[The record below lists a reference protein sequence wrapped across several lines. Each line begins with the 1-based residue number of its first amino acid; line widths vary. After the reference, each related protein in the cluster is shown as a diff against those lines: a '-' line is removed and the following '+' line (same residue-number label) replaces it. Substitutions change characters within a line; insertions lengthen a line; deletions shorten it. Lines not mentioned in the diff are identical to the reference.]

1 MQTLLPSGYLYA
13 EVDGERAFRSQIF
26 AEAYQR
32 SLYRGY
38 LSIGEILIVFLST
51 KTAQSSRTTIH
62 MRKLLNTLYVTTP
75 ESYPTRER
83 ENVVVRI
90 ENEEKFRIP
99 IHNLEGIV
107 CFGYMGASPR
117 LMQLCSDN
125 NVSLSFLTPYG
136 KFLARVSGRVRGN
149 VLLRRTQYRKA
160 DNCEESLEIAKSFI
174 IGKIVNCR
182 TVLGRG
188 IRDHGAVINS
198 ELVRSVDVLLIENLL
213 KVEGCDSAGTLR
225 GIEGNCAKF
234 YFVTLDE
241 LILKQK
247 DDFYLNERNRRP
259 PLDNMN
265 ALLSFLY
272 TLLAHDVESALETV
286 GLDPYV
292 GFFHTDRPGR
302 ASLALDMM
310 EELRPFIADRLALN
324 LVNLRQINRGDFLKK
339 ENGGVILT
347 EDGRKAVIS
356 AWQKRKQDTIMHPYL
371 NEKIPIGLLPYVQAM
386 LMARFL
392 RGDIDGYPPFFM
404 N

>member
-1 MQTLLPSGYLYA
+1 
-13 EVDGERAFRSQIF
+13 
-26 AEAYQR
+26 
-32 SLYRGY
+32 
-38 LSIGEILIVFLST
+38 
-51 KTAQSSRTTIH
+51 

-75 ESYPTRER
+75 ESYLHRDG
-83 ENVVVRI
+83 ENVIVKI
-90 ENEEKFRIP
+90 GSEEKFRIP
-99 IHNLEGIV
+99 VHNIEGIV
-107 CFGYMGASPR
+107 CFGYMGATPN

-125 NVSLSFLTPYG
+125 NVGLSFLTPHG
-136 KFLARVSGRVRGN
+136 KFLGRVNGRVRGN
-149 VLLRRTQYRKA
+149 VLLRRTQYRIA
-160 DNCEESLEIAKSFI
+160 DDPEASLDIAKGFLA
-174 IGKIVNCR
+174 GKIVNCR
-182 TVLGRG
+182 TVLGRSL
-188 IRDHGAVINS
+188 RDHS
-198 ELVRSVDVLLIENLL
+198 EVVRCEKIRCADNLLIENL
-213 KVEGCDSAGTLR
+213 KKIEGCTIADTLR

-234 YFVTLDE
+234 YFDVFDE

-247 DDFYLNERNRRP
+247 NDFFFHERNRRP
-259 PLDNMN
+259 PRDNMN

-324 LVNLRQINRGDFLKK
+324 LVNLQQVSGQDFLKK
-339 ENGGVILT
+339 EGGGILLT
-347 EDGRKAVIS
+347 DKGRKEVLG
-356 AWQKRKQDTIMHPYL
+356 AWQKRKLDEITHPYL

>member
-1 MQTLLPSGYLYA
+1 
-13 EVDGERAFRSQIF
+13 
-26 AEAYQR
+26 
-32 SLYRGY
+32 
-38 LSIGEILIVFLST
+38 
-51 KTAQSSRTTIH
+51 

-75 ESYPTRER
+75 DAYLARDG
-83 ENVVVRI
+83 ENLVVRI
-90 ENEEKFRIP
+90 GNEEKFRIP
-99 IHNLEGIV
+99 IHNLEGVV
-107 CFGYMGASPR
+107 CFGYMGASPH
-117 LMQLCSDN
+117 LMRLCSEN
-125 NVSLSFLTPYG
+125 NVGLSFLTPSG

-160 DNCEESLEIAKSFI
+160 DNRLESLEISKSFI

-188 IRDHGAVINS
+188 IRDHGAVIDCNR
-198 ELVRSVDVLLIENLL
+198 VRGVDALLIENLL
-213 KVEGCDSAGTLR
+213 KIEDCDSADTLR

-234 YFVTLDE
+234 YFVALDD

-247 DDFYLNERNRRP
+247 DDFYVHERNRRP

-265 ALLSFLY
+265 TLLSFLY

-302 ASLALDMM
+302 PGLALDMM
-310 EELRPFIADRLALN
+310 EELRPYMADRLALN
-324 LVNLRQINRGDFLKK
+324 LVNLNQVNGDDFYKK
-339 ENGGVILT
+339 ENGGVIMKD
-347 EDGRKAVIS
+347 DGRKTVIA
-356 AWQKRKQDTIMHPYL
+356 AWQKRKQDMITHPYL

>member
-1 MQTLLPSGYLYA
+1 
-13 EVDGERAFRSQIF
+13 
-26 AEAYQR
+26 
-32 SLYRGY
+32 
-38 LSIGEILIVFLST
+38 
-51 KTAQSSRTTIH
+51 

-75 ESYPTRER
+75 DAYLARDG
-83 ENVVVRI
+83 ENLVVRVG
-90 ENEEKFRIP
+90 NEERFRIP
-99 IHNLEGIV
+99 IHNLEGVV
-107 CFGYMGASPR
+107 CFGYMGASPH
-117 LMQLCSDN
+117 LMRLCSEN
-125 NVSLSFLTPYG
+125 NVGLSFLTPSG

-160 DNCEESLEIAKSFI
+160 DNRLESLEISKSFI

-182 TVLGRG
+182 TILGRG
-188 IRDHGAVINS
+188 IRDHSAVIDCDR
-198 ELVRSVDVLLIENLL
+198 VRGVDALLIENLL
-213 KVEGCDSAGTLR
+213 KIEDCDSADTLR

-234 YFVTLDE
+234 YFVALDD
-241 LILKQK
+241 LILRQK
-247 DDFYLNERNRRP
+247 DVFYMHERNRRP

-265 ALLSFLY
+265 TLLSFLY

-302 ASLALDMM
+302 PGLALDMM
-310 EELRPFIADRLALN
+310 EELRPYMADRLALN
-324 LVNLRQINRGDFLKK
+324 LVNLNQVNGDDFYKK
-339 ENGGVILT
+339 ENGGVIMKD
-347 EDGRKAVIS
+347 DGRKKVIA
-356 AWQKRKQDTIMHPYL
+356 AWQKRKQDMITHPYL

>member
-1 MQTLLPSGYLYA
+1 
-13 EVDGERAFRSQIF
+13 
-26 AEAYQR
+26 
-32 SLYRGY
+32 
-38 LSIGEILIVFLST
+38 
-51 KTAQSSRTTIH
+51 

-75 ESYPTRER
+75 DAYLTRDGV
-83 ENVVVRI
+83 NVVVRVN
-90 ENEEKFRIP
+90 NEEKFRIP

-107 CFGYMGASPR
+107 CFGYMGASPQ
-117 LMQLCSDN
+117 LMRLCSEN
-125 NVSLSFLTPYG
+125 NVGLSFLTPSG
-136 KFLARVSGRVRGN
+136 KFLARVSGCVRGN

-160 DNCEESLEIAKSFI
+160 DNREESLEISKSFI

-188 IRDHGAVINS
+188 VRDHGAVVDCDR
-198 ELVRSVDVLLIENLL
+198 VREVDALLIENLL
-213 KVEGCDSAGTLR
+213 KIEDCDSADTLR

-234 YFVTLDE
+234 YFVTLDD

-247 DDFYLNERNRRP
+247 DDFYLHERNRRP

-302 ASLALDMM
+302 PGLALDMM
-310 EELRPFIADRLALN
+310 EELRPFMADRLVLN
-324 LVNLRQINRGDFLKK
+324 LVNLKQVSGGDFYKK
-339 ENGGVILT
+339 ENGGVILRD
-347 EDGRKAVIS
+347 EGRKTVIA
-356 AWQKRKQDTIMHPYL
+356 AWQKRKQDTITHPYL
-371 NEKIPIGLLPYVQAM
+371 NEKIAIGLLPYVQAM

>member
-1 MQTLLPSGYLYA
+1 
-13 EVDGERAFRSQIF
+13 
-26 AEAYQR
+26 
-32 SLYRGY
+32 
-38 LSIGEILIVFLST
+38 
-51 KTAQSSRTTIH
+51 

-75 ESYPTRER
+75 ESYLTREG
-83 ENVVVRI
+83 ENVVVRV
-90 ENEEKFRIP
+90 ENEERFRIP

-107 CFGYMGASPR
+107 CFGYMGASPH

-125 NVSLSFLTPYG
+125 NVGLSFLTPSG
-136 KFLARVSGRVRGN
+136 RFLARVNGRVRGN
-149 VLLRRTQYRKA
+149 VLLRRTQYRRA
-160 DNCEESLEIAKSFI
+160 DNCEESLEIAKSFV

-188 IRDHGAVINS
+188 IRDHGVVIDSDKVRAV
-198 ELVRSVDVLLIENLL
+198 DALLIENLL
-213 KVEGCDSAGTLR
+213 KIEGCNSADTLR

-234 YFVTLDE
+234 YFITLDE

-247 DDFYLNERNRRP
+247 DDFYLIERNRRP

-310 EELRPFIADRLALN
+310 EELRPFMADRLALN
-324 LVNLRQINRGDFLKK
+324 LVNMKQIGGGDFLKK

-347 EDGRKAVIS
+347 EKGRKEVIG
-356 AWQKRKQDTIMHPYL
+356 AWQKRKQDAITHPYL

-392 RGDIDGYPPFFM
+392 REDISGYPPYFM

>member
-1 MQTLLPSGYLYA
+1 
-13 EVDGERAFRSQIF
+13 
-26 AEAYQR
+26 
-32 SLYRGY
+32 
-38 LSIGEILIVFLST
+38 
-51 KTAQSSRTTIH
+51 

-75 ESYPTRER
+75 DAYLARDG
-83 ENVVVRI
+83 ENLVVRVG
-90 ENEEKFRIP
+90 NEEKFRIP
-99 IHNLEGIV
+99 IHNLEGVV
-107 CFGYMGASPR
+107 CFGYMGASPH
-117 LMQLCSDN
+117 LMRLCSEN
-125 NVSLSFLTPYG
+125 NVGLSFLTPSG

-160 DNCEESLEIAKSFI
+160 DNRLESLEISKSFI
-174 IGKIVNCR
+174 IGKIVNSR

-188 IRDHGAVINS
+188 IRDHGAVIDCNR
-198 ELVRSVDVLLIENLL
+198 VRGVDALLIENLL
-213 KVEGCDSAGTLR
+213 KIEDCDSADTLR

-234 YFVTLDE
+234 YFVALDD

-247 DDFYLNERNRRP
+247 DDFYMHERNRRP

-265 ALLSFLY
+265 TLLSFLY

-302 ASLALDMM
+302 PGLALDMM
-310 EELRPFIADRLALN
+310 EELRPYMADRLALN
-324 LVNLRQINRGDFLKK
+324 LVNLNQVDRDDFYKK
-339 ENGGVILT
+339 ENGGVILRD
-347 EDGRKAVIS
+347 DGRKKVIA
-356 AWQKRKQDTIMHPYL
+356 AWQKRKQDMITHPYL

>member
-1 MQTLLPSGYLYA
+1 
-13 EVDGERAFRSQIF
+13 
-26 AEAYQR
+26 
-32 SLYRGY
+32 
-38 LSIGEILIVFLST
+38 
-51 KTAQSSRTTIH
+51 

-75 ESYPTRER
+75 DAYLARDG
-83 ENVVVRI
+83 ENLVVRI
-90 ENEEKFRIP
+90 GNEEKFRIP
-99 IHNLEGIV
+99 IHNLEGVV
-107 CFGYMGASPR
+107 CFGYMGASPH
-117 LMQLCSDN
+117 LMRLCSEN
-125 NVSLSFLTPYG
+125 NVGLSFLTPSG

-160 DNCEESLEIAKSFI
+160 DNRLESLEISKSFI

-188 IRDHGAVINS
+188 IRDHGAVIDCNR
-198 ELVRSVDVLLIENLL
+198 VRGVDALLIENLL
-213 KVEGCDSAGTLR
+213 KIEDCDSADTLR

-234 YFVTLDE
+234 YFVALDD
-241 LILKQK
+241 LILRQK
-247 DDFYLNERNRRP
+247 DDFYMHERNRRP

-265 ALLSFLY
+265 TLLSFLY

-302 ASLALDMM
+302 PGLALDMM
-310 EELRPFIADRLALN
+310 EELRPYMADRLALN
-324 LVNLRQINRGDFLKK
+324 LVNLNQVDRDDFYKK
-339 ENGGVILT
+339 ENGGVILRD
-347 EDGRKAVIS
+347 DGRKTVIA
-356 AWQKRKQDTIMHPYL
+356 AWQKRKQDMITHPYL